1 MGDGSGACRT
11 PTLAAPLNLLLS
23 TGVDVPAREVPGFD
37 AIYSEHFA
45 FVWRCARSLGVVAD
59 QLDDVVQDVFLVVH
73 RQLPTFRNDS
83 TLPTWLYGI
92 LRRVLA
98 NRRRSAKRRAE
109 TETLDE
115 CAPSDGTSPLER
127 AQDAEAARF
136 VERFAATLDDK
147 KRDVFAL
154 ALLEGLSI
162 PEVARILSIPLNT
175 AYTRLRIVRAEFR
188 EALARGRP

>member
-1 MGDGSGACRT
+1 
-11 PTLAAPLNLLLS
+11 LADPLNLLLS
-23 TGVDVPAREVPGFD
+23 TGVDLPAREVPAFD

-45 FVWRCARSLGVVAD
+45 FVWRCARSLGVSTD
-59 QLDDVVQDVFLVVH
+59 LLDDVVQDVFLVVH

-83 TLPTWLYGI
+83 TVPTWLYGI

-98 NRRRSAKRRAE
+98 NRRRTVKRRGE
-109 TETLDE
+109 TEPLDE
-115 CAPSDGTSPLER
+115 RAPSDATSPLES

-136 VERFAATLDDK
+136 VERFVATLDDR
-147 KRDVFAL
+147 KRDVFVL

-175 AYTRLRIVRAEFR
+175 AYTRLRIVRSEFR
-188 EALARGRP
+188 DALARGRP